1 MSKFKA
7 GDKVETPFGV
17 GIFDSYVDGG
27 FMSGSLRV
35 RYEKVRTGGVYF
47 WNEDDIKPYKTPHE
61 RLLELDWKVV
71 DTDGIYKTYDNF
83 DTKYTRM
90 TMSIKINKDQ
100 DGWYFTTHNVFMD
113 KELTTILLDYLE
125 ELEND

>member
-1 MSKFKA
+1 MNKFKV
-7 GDKVETPFGV
+7 GDKVWCNGDV
-17 GIFDSYVDGG
+17 RIIKRVDEWANGEYG
-27 FMSGSLRV
+27 
-35 RYEKVRTGGVYF
+35 YYF
-47 WNEDDIKPYKTPHE
+47 NVDDDLLDFWEEEDLELYKTPHQ
-61 RLLELDWKVV
+61 RLLDLGWKVV

-125 ELEND
+125 ELENNE